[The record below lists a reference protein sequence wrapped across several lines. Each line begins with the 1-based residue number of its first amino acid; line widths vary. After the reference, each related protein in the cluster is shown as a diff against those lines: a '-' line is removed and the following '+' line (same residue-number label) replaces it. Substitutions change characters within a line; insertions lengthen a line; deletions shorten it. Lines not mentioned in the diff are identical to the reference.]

1 MESVKCGTYDTRQLF
16 IDGFKAGLPI
26 GLGYLSVSFTFGIM
40 SVSSG
45 LYWWQAVLISMLNL
59 TSAGQLAGINI
70 MIHPAQYLQMVF
82 SQLTINIR
90 YSFMAVSLSQ
100 KTDDSITRANSFFYG
115 AFITDEIF
123 GVAVTRESVN
133 KHYFRGIIILP
144 YIGWALGTLLGAIL
158 GNVLPDILLNSLNI
172 ALYAMFIAIV
182 IPEAKKSFA
191 ISAVSLIAI
200 ALSCLFNFVPVLS
213 YVSSGIAICICAI
226 AATCIGA
233 ILFPIREGSVT
244 E

>member
-1 MESVKCGTYDTRQLF
+1 MKQSFSEG
-16 IDGFKAGLPI
+16 IKAGLPI

-40 SVSSG
+40 SVSNG

-70 MIHPAQYLQMVF
+70 MIHPAQCLQMAF

-100 KTDDSITRANSFFYG
+100 KTDTSFSLANRFFYG

-123 GVAVTRESVN
+123 GVAITKDSVN
-133 KHYFRGIIILP
+133 KNFFRGIIVLP
-144 YIGWALGTLLGAIL
+144 YIGWALGTMLGAVL
-158 GNVLPDILLNSLNI
+158 GSVLPDILLNSLNI

-182 IPEAKKSFA
+182 IPEAKKSRA
-191 ISAVSLIAI
+191 ISVVSVLAI
-200 ALSCLFNFVPVLS
+200 GLSCAFYFIPMLNS
-213 YVSSGIAICICAI
+213 ISSGIAICICAI
-226 AATCIGA
+226 VATAIGA
-233 ILFPIREGSVT
+233 LLFPVKEGVV

>member
-1 MESVKCGTYDTRQLF
+1 MIRGDMKQSFSE
-16 IDGFKAGLPI
+16 GFKAGLPI

-70 MIHPAQYLQMVF
+70 MIHPAQYLQMAF

-100 KTDDSITRANSFFYG
+100 KTDESFSLANRFFYG

-123 GVAVTRESVN
+123 GVAVTKDSVN
-133 KHYFRGIIILP
+133 KHFFRGIIVLP
-144 YIGWALGTLLGAIL
+144 YIGWALGTMLGAVL
-158 GNVLPDILLNSLNI
+158 GSVLPDILLNSLNI

-182 IPEAKKSFA
+182 IPEAKKSLA
-191 ISAVSLIAI
+191 ISFVSILAI
-200 ALSCLFNFVPVLS
+200 GLSCAFYFVPVLNS
-213 YVSSGIAICICAI
+213 ISSGIAICICAI
-226 AATCIGA
+226 VATAVGA
-233 ILFPIREGSVT
+233 LLFPVKEGVV